1 MTIEQIR
8 QFIAVVEMGSISKA
22 AKSLFVSQPNLTT
35 SIKKLEKELN
45 VPLFERTQRG
55 MLLTENG
62 RYFYS
67 VVNPLYRQYSEL
79 PQMFNSENQSIP
91 LSFCVS
97 NSYISE
103 VSRIYNESVQKY
115 WDRECHFVYR
125 EVNPFEVYE
134 DVAEQ
139 RSDIGVL
146 FSAQM
151 TRNALLKYMN
161 CNHVEYTKLTD
172 CALNITCG
180 PKNPLYQSDVDTIGV
195 EVLTQYPVIG
205 YDSKQQS
212 IGLWGNSILNNLDI
226 PRSVVVNSR
235 SSMHA
240 LLNDTDAIKI
250 GIVANTNS
258 GSSHYKKLLLTD
270 VDMGL
275 EIGWICRSGYQHT
288 EISRMFVDLLSER
301 FQK

>member
-79 PQMFNSENQSIP
+79 PQMFVEENCSSP

-97 NSYISE
+97 ASYISE
-103 VSRIYNESVQKY
+103 VSRAYSEVIRSY
-115 WDRECHFVYR
+115 WHRDCEFAFR
-125 EVNPFEVYE
+125 EVCAFDVYK
-134 DVAEQ
+134 DVVEQ

-146 FSAQM
+146 YSAQM

-161 CNHVEYTKLTD
+161 SNHVEYTKLVD
-172 CALNITCG
+172 CTLTISCG
-180 PKNPLYQSDVDTIGV
+180 PNNPLFHSDVETIGV
-195 EVLTQYPVIG
+195 EVLSQYPVIS
-205 YDSKQQS
+205 YDNRQHN
-212 IGLWGNSILNNLDI
+212 IGMWGNTILNNLDI
-226 PRSVVVNSR
+226 PHSVVVNSR
-235 SSMHA
+235 STLHA
-240 LLNDTDAIKI
+240 LLDTTDAVKI
-250 GIVANTNS
+250 GLYTNTKKQK
-258 GSSHYKKLLLTD
+258 GCYKKILLSD
-270 VDMGL
+270 VDLGL

-288 EISRMFVDLLSER
+288 DISRDFIEKLSGLY
-301 FQK
+301 K